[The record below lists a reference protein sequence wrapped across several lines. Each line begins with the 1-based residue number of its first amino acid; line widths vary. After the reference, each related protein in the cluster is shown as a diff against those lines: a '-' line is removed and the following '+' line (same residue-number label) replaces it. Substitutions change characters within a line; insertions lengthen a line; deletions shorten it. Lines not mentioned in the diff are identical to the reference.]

1 MRYSKLMVAMLV
13 SGSLL
18 LVPQALI
25 AFKPNEVAHGHRMI
39 TKGVLESGYSFGG
52 SKVDKFS
59 TTLSDGDKA
68 EFTSKAADDVFQGN
82 RSTDQFWAGIQIDD
96 VKIDLEGELSKPV
109 AHCDDELIEE
119 CRDRLIALRKA
130 VVDKIYSH
138 IQTKS
143 KEDLGNARGSLG
155 KAFHT
160 IQDFYSHSNFS
171 NINTSGAVFL
181 KTLTDGETTAA
192 KGTLSWGTGITTCV
206 ARTEST
212 FGLNGWSNNGGNF
225 RLVDKGLDTTKYT
238 TGWFTGGSLLY
249 GSASDATPGS
259 KCDHGNE
266 NAAHREISGLA
277 KDVPYAPFDDD
288 DDMASRPTP
297 TALHAR
303 ASYHSALHTKYFM
316 ESVITAI
323 KAKSTVAK
331 EQDDMIKALLGIE
344 DKPLYGFVIDRTG
357 SMSDI
362 IDGVKTQID
371 KMITQAL
378 ASGKPEDAEKR
389 KFLMI
394 DYGDPDVGVAQVGNA
409 DQIRGLVSALSA
421 SGGGD
426 CPELTNSALKAAVE
440 KAPPKSKLFVFT
452 DASSADGGLAAQVK
466 KIAQDKDISISY
478 AASGSCSPIDPTYYE
493 VAAATGGQVIV
504 VDHTSE
510 AVAAAFTSIDI
521 DAGNT
526 TSQSVINE
534 AGTLT
539 KEKVFNIPVE
549 AGAKRLSVS
558 INSSTGSIVFK
569 SPRGVVVPSAKVTVT
584 DFIGGKGL
592 KALDPEAGVW
602 SVVVTPTGSS
612 AYSLKADIASD
623 HFIEDIKFLTTVQVG
638 KAGHEGYNEFV
649 GNPPLGLNRVE
660 VIMSSPVD
668 SLAVDLVG
676 ADGKVIGS
684 QVFKKESP
692 TVFSK
697 NIQIPNQPFRV
708 RVRAKSGS
716 ADIVRV
722 NNSMYQPQPFVLD
735 LVNSSQWAR
744 GLPGELRLKI
754 TNRGADS
761 RFSVEATSDAG
772 ENISV
777 PAPVSLKKDEERII
791 RIGMTVPEAATLAG
805 YHKLNVVVRN
815 ASDVA
820 ETFSHTFTLAADTDG
835 DGVPDVMEQG
845 MAGNNAAYDGNRDGQ
860 PDWKQANV
868 ISLYSRLNRGYVTYA
883 APKAN
888 PFKEAY
894 SLSLANA
901 SADNTQY
908 PYDLFNFKLAKV
920 SKNAVVKLKLYLPAS
935 ISTPDYVSFS
945 DNLKTTKSFKAAS
958 QFKLTNSVVE
968 INLTDGALG
977 DNGVAGDG
985 VINHIGAVKDIMVIG
1000 HINKAVD
1007 KSSKP
1012 PAQSSGGGGGAI
1024 SIWALFS
1031 LMLLAILRRTGL
1043 LKR

>member
-1 MRYSKLMVAMLV
+1 MRYSNLMVGMLV
-13 SGSLL
+13 SGALL
-18 LVPQALI
+18 LTPQALV
-25 AFKPNEVAHGHRMI
+25 AFKPNEISHGHRMI

-52 SKVDKFS
+52 NTVSKFD
-59 TTLSDGDKA
+59 TTLSDGEKV

-96 VKIDLEGELSKPV
+96 VKIDLEGELSNPV

-119 CRDRLIALRKA
+119 CRDRLLAMRKS
-130 VVDKIYSH
+130 VVDRLYNH

-143 KEDLGNARGSLG
+143 KEDLGFARGNLG

-192 KGTLSWGTGITTCV
+192 KGTLSWGAGITTCE

-212 FGLNGWSNNGGNF
+212 FSLNGWSNNGGNF
-225 RLVDKGLDTTKYT
+225 RLLDKGLDTTKYT

-277 KDVPYAPFDDD
+277 KDVPYAPFDNDNN
-288 DDMASRPTP
+288 MASRPTP

-303 ASYHSALHTKYFM
+303 AAYHSALHTKYFM
-316 ESVITAI
+316 QSVITAI
-323 KAKSTVAK
+323 KAKTTVAK

-357 SMSDI
+357 SMSSI
-362 IDGVKTQID
+362 IEGVKTQID

-389 KFLMI
+389 QFLMI
-394 DYGDPDVGVAQVGNA
+394 DYGDPDVGAARVANA
-409 DQIRGLVSALSA
+409 DQIRGFVSALSA
-421 SGGGD
+421 NGGGD
-426 CPELTNSALKAAVE
+426 CPELTNTALKAAVE

-452 DASSADGGLAAQVK
+452 DASSKDGSLAAQVK

-493 VAAATGGQVIV
+493 IAAATGGQVIV
-504 VDHTSE
+504 VDHTAE

-521 DAGNT
+521 DAENT

-534 AGTLT
+534 SGNLSTAKT
-539 KEKVFNIPVE
+539 FSIPVE

-569 SPRGVVVPSAKVTVT
+569 SPSGVVVPSAKVTVT

-592 KALDPEAGVW
+592 KVLDPVAGVW
-602 SVVVTPTGSS
+602 SVVVTPAGSS
-612 AYSLKADIASD
+612 VYSLKADIASD
-623 HFIEDIKFLTTVQVG
+623 HFIQDIKFLTTVQVG
-638 KAGHEGYNEFV
+638 KAAHEGYSEYV

-660 VIMSSPVD
+660 VIMSSALD
-668 SLAVDLVG
+668 SLAVDLIG
-676 ADGKVIGS
+676 SDGKVITS
-684 QVFKKESP
+684 QVFNRESP

-708 RVRAKSGS
+708 RVRAKSGT

-722 NNSMYQPQPFVLD
+722 NNSLYQPQPFVLD
-735 LVNSSQWAR
+735 LVNSSAWAR

-754 TNRGADS
+754 TNRAADS
-761 RFSVEATSDAG
+761 RFSIEATSDAG
-772 ENISV
+772 EAIHV
-777 PAPVSLKKDEERII
+777 PAPVVVKKDQERLI
-791 RIGMTVPEAATLAG
+791 RIAMKVPTDAAITG
-805 YHKLNVVVRN
+805 YHKLNVLVRN
-815 ASDVA
+815 ADDV
-820 ETFSHTFTLAADTDG
+820 EESFSHTFTLAGDTDG

-845 MAGNNAAYDGNRDGQ
+845 MAGNNTAYDGNMDGQ
-860 PDWKQANV
+860 PDWKQAHV
-868 ISLYSRLNRGYVTYA
+868 ISLYSRLHRGYVSYA

-888 PFKEAY
+888 PFKDAY
-894 SLSLANA
+894 SLSLASA
-901 SADNTQY
+901 SAGNSQY
-908 PYDLFNFKLAKV
+908 PYDLFNFKLTKVAKDA
-920 SKNAVVKLKLYLPAS
+920 SVKLKLYLPAS
-935 ISTPDYVSFS
+935 ISSPDYVAFS
-945 DNLKTTKSFKAAS
+945 DDLKTTKSFKAAS
-958 QFKLTNSVVE
+958 QFKVAGSVLD

-977 DNGVAGDG
+977 DNSAAGDG
-985 VINHIGAVKDIMVIG
+985 LISHIGAVKDIMIIG

-1007 KSSKP
+1007 NSSKP
-1012 PAQSSGGGGGAI
+1012 PAKSAGGGG
-1024 SIWALFS
+1024 SVSLWALFGL
-1031 LMLLAILRRTGL
+1031 LMLAVLRRMGM
-1043 LKR
+1043 LKN